1 MPRPAH
7 PEMSDYERRAWR
19 TLTAPAPIEPEP
31 EAQNRHGGFFDV
43 AKARARDVV
52 ERARTTVVRIPGAEH
67 TRSAVDSALQKA
79 VEGLH
84 TTFVERGLHSV
95 TPVKVFQTFTDE
107 GVVVEGYDDIRKLDL
122 RVCDQTVPWRK
133 ERYVLLAASQ
143 GVATSLAI
151 TGAAV
156 SSAVSGGTT
165 LGVAAGAVVVDVTA
179 VLTGMGRIVALVAAH
194 YGYDVREPEEQVF
207 ASGVLA
213 FSTAGNAAEKA
224 GALAALSRLTGDMMR
239 SATWRRLER
248 HQRVAVIEQVVTSLG
263 LKLAQKKLAQV
274 VPIAG
279 AVVNGSLN
287 AQIAHR
293 TFESAQRVYRLRFLT
308 EKYDLDP
315 GVWEPDVI
323 DAEVGGLPLVDELV
337 ERQLSLGAE
346 AASTGEPRT
355 PE

>member
-19 TLTAPAPIEPEP
+19 TLTAPAPTEPEP
-31 EAQNRHGGFFDV
+31 QNRPGGFFGA
-43 AKARARDVV
+43 AKAWARDIA
-52 ERARTTVVRIPGAEH
+52 ERARTTAVRIPGAGQA
-67 TRSAVDSALQKA
+67 RSAVDTALQKA

-95 TPVKVFQTFTDE
+95 TPAKIVSTFARE
-107 GVVVEGYDDIRKLDL
+107 GVAVESYDDIRKLDL
-122 RVCDQTVPWRK
+122 KVCDQTVPRHK

-156 SSAVSGGTT
+156 SSTVSGGTT
-165 LGVAAGAVVVDVTA
+165 LGVAVGAVVVDVTA

-194 YGYDVREPEEQVF
+194 YGYDVQEPEEQVF

-213 FSTAGNAAEKA
+213 YSTAGNAAEKA
-224 GALAALSRLTGDMMR
+224 AALAALSRLTRDMRR
-239 SATWRRLER
+239 SATLRQLEP
-248 HQRVAVIEQVVTSLG
+248 HQLDTVIEQVVTSLG
-263 LKLAQKKLAQV
+263 LKLTQKKLAQV

-279 AVVNGSLN
+279 TVINGSLN

-293 TFESAQRVYRLRFLT
+293 AFESAQRAYRLRFLT
-308 EKYDLDP
+308 EKYDLDA
-315 GVWEPDVI
+315 GEWEPDVV

-337 ERQLSLGAE
+337 EQQLCRVPE
-346 AASTGEPRT
+346 AADPDEPT
-355 PE
+355 